1 MMNIH
6 VNRNYIRSTNIER
19 DINSTSNGL
28 GYIPTAR
35 AQYVIARFQSTIND
49 SDMPRSW
56 TLVGPYGSGKSSFGL
71 FLTTLLGKPNANST
85 KKAWKQ
91 IDKLNPSLADDLKS
105 SISKSDG
112 LFPIVLT
119 GRPEPFVDRFVT
131 ALKEAIIRQWPTKKP
146 SFYKQIN
153 SWDSTPPIS
162 EIMEAIKNLQQ
173 YISDDKKPKYKG
185 ILIVVDELNKF
196 LEYEARHQT
205 ASDIYLLQELAEYAH
220 TGTAS
225 NIYIFTL
232 SHQAFD
238 QYASSLNKTQ
248 QEEWAKIQGRFE
260 NIPYIEPVEQ
270 TLRIVARAIECEDKT
285 SKINNKIKK
294 AVSVISQQKALPVGL
309 VEDSA
314 FDLFEKCYP
323 LHPITALILPIL
335 CQKLAQNERTLFS
348 FIGSPEPYGFQDSI
362 NRFLKNEQ
370 FIYPWTIYDYFV
382 SNQST
387 AIFDHFT
394 HRRWAEVSS
403 ALERLGD
410 ASDDE
415 INLLKTIGL
424 INIIGAHGGLKASLE
439 LLKISTKLKPKQLA
453 LTVKELQKK
462 SLIQFRKFNDEYR
475 VWQGSDF
482 DIEEAVQLEM
492 EQLHGLEVSANLNS
506 RDVLP
511 HVVASRYSIKTGTF
525 RYFTPFFTDE
535 STFFQRQSAQVP
547 QITFYLSEDKEVSQ
561 AIRNAT
567 TQDLELIS
575 VCYNY
580 SKVAEVVKE
589 VIALKRVRTN
599 RHELNSDPV
608 ALREYKDRLIAAKE
622 KEDLVLQ
629 SFLSNPKECDWY
641 WRGKQL
647 DIKTQRSLKKQLSAI
662 LSDVFYAAPII
673 KNELI
678 NKDSP
683 SAQAITGRNKLIR
696 AMLTDREKPELAID
710 KYPAEKAIY
719 KATLQVTG
727 VHKQAQEGWEIS
739 PPPKKHFYN
748 LRPAWDRVEAFL
760 QSTDNQPRP
769 FTDIDKELMDP
780 PYGIKR
786 GLLPVLYTAV
796 FIYHRHE
803 IALYEEGQ
811 YLPVLPP
818 ERYDVFI
825 KRLDLFSVQLFK
837 IDGVNRSLFE
847 QYSRL
852 FGKGGVERL
861 NEITVPLASFMG
873 RLPQYTIKT
882 KQLSSEVATKVR
894 DSYANAQ
901 SPEDLFFKLLPKACG
916 FDNFDG
922 NVKSL
927 KAFSTIFRESLKE
940 LRDTYGSLLDSLASE
955 LGQAFLIK
963 AKDVPELRSKVK
975 HRFSNLENYTAD
987 IDSLRTFLRYLV
999 LKKGTDHEWIEK
1011 TFSFLAS
1018 KKCQLWQ
1025 DQDRVKT
1032 SYQLVKICRQVTD
1045 LEKLRLAEPSHN
1057 TSSDN
1062 RVRTI
1067 LLRTVDSNGTKDQVV
1082 QLDTDTMVK
1091 IDSIKQKLDSLFDSL
1106 EDDTLKLA
1114 LLAIKADE
1122 LLPNTEN

>member
-1 MMNIH
+1 M
-6 VNRNYIRSTNIER
+6 S
-19 DINSTSNGL
+19 SASNGL
-28 GYIPTAR
+28 KYIPTAR

-71 FLTTLLGKPNANST
+71 FLTTLLGKPNAKST
-85 KKAWKQ
+85 KKAWEQ
-91 IDKLNPSLADDLKS
+91 IDELNPFLADNLKS

-119 GRPEPFVDRFVT
+119 GRPEPFIDRFVA

-162 EIMEAIKNLQQ
+162 EIMEAMKSLQQ
-173 YISDDKKPKYKG
+173 HISDDKKTKYKG

-220 TGTAS
+220 TGTTA

-270 TLRIVARAIECEDKT
+270 TLRIVARAIECEDKP
-285 SKINNKIKK
+285 SKINGRIKK
-294 AVSVISQQKALPVGL
+294 AVSIISCQKALPVGL
-309 VEDSA
+309 VEDIA

-362 NRFLKNEQ
+362 NRFFKNEQ

-382 SNQST
+382 SNQSA
-387 AIFDHFT
+387 AISDHFT

-439 LLKISTKLKPKQLA
+439 LLKISTKLKPKQLV
-453 LTVKELQKK
+453 LTVKELQQK

-482 DIEEAVQLEM
+482 DIEEAVQIEM
-492 EQLHGLEVSANLNS
+492 EQLHGLEVSANLNL
-506 RDVLP
+506 RDALP
-511 HVVASRYSIKTGTF
+511 HVVASRHSIEKGTF

-535 STFFQRQSAQVP
+535 FTFFQRQSAQVP
-547 QITFYLSEDKEVSQ
+547 QITFYLTEDKEVSQ
-561 AIRNAT
+561 AISNAKT
-567 TQDLELIS
+567 HDLELIS

-662 LSDVFYAAPII
+662 LSDVFHSAPVI

-683 SAQAITGRNKLIR
+683 SAQAVTGRNKLIR
-696 AMLTDREKPELAID
+696 AMLTNRKESELAID

-727 VHKQAQEGWEIS
+727 IHKQTQKVWEIS
-739 PPPKKHFYN
+739 PPPKNFYN
-748 LRPAWDRVEAFL
+748 LRPAWDKVEEFL
-760 QSTDNQPRP
+760 RSTDNQPRP
-769 FTDIDKELMDP
+769 FTDIDKELMAP
-780 PYGIKR
+780 PYGIKG
-786 GLLPVLYTAV
+786 GLLPVLYAAV

-825 KRLDLFSVQLFK
+825 KRLDLFSVQLFR

-873 RLPQYTIKT
+873 SLPQYTMKT
-882 KQLSSEVATKVR
+882 KLLSEITAKVR
-894 DSYANAQ
+894 DSYADAQ

-916 FDNFDG
+916 YEDFDG
-922 NVKSL
+922 TSESL
-927 KAFSTIFRESLKE
+927 EAFSTVFRESLKE
-940 LRDTYGSLLDSLASE
+940 LRDTYGSLLDSLANE
-955 LGQAFLIK
+955 IGQAFLIE
-963 AKDVPELRSKVK
+963 AKNIPELRSKIK

-999 LKKGTDHEWIEK
+999 LNKGTDHEWIEK

-1025 DQDRVKT
+1025 DQDRVKA
-1032 SYQLVKICRQVTD
+1032 SYQLVKICRRVAD
-1045 LEKLRLAEPSHN
+1045 LEKLRLADPDHN
-1057 TSSDN
+1057 IANGKTAQ
-1062 RVRTI
+1062 TI
-1067 LLRTVDSNGTKDQVV
+1067 LLRTVDNKGTKDQVI
-1082 QLDTDTMVK
+1082 QLDTDTKAK
-1091 IDSIKQKLDSLFDSL
+1091 IKSIKQKLDNLFDSL
-1106 EDDTLKLA
+1106 EDDNLKLA

-1122 LLPNTEN
+1122 LLPNSENY